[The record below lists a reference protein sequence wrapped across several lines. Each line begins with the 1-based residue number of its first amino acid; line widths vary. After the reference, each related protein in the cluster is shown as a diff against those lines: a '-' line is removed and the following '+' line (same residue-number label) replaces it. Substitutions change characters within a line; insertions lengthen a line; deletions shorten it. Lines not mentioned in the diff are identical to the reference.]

1 VAEESRV
8 IELHWNPAFTG
19 ATGAG
24 VLELIN
30 MTVADKGTLGFASEL
45 SGEQARLFLDALNR
59 KVADGDTQALYA
71 SYAGQPAFFVMM
83 NLSGMPN
90 CRHSAELAKAVV
102 APGFRGQGLPKHAL
116 RALICRA
123 RELGIEQFVLDVR
136 EGSRAHRLWTRY
148 GFQTWG
154 ILPDYARVAGQVFAG
169 HYMSQSIEVLAQRL
183 GI

>member
-1 VAEESRV
+1 MAEESRV
-8 IELHWNPAFTG
+8 IELYWNPAFTG

-71 SYAGQPAFFVMM
+71 SYAGQSAFFVMM

-102 APGFRGQGLPKHAL
+102 APGFRGQGLPKQAL
-116 RALICRA
+116 EAVDHTCTLFWNMYDNLH
-123 RELGIEQFVLDVR
+123 REYCQPSPVR
-136 EGSRAHRLWTRY
+136 LS
-148 GFQTWG
+148 
-154 ILPDYARVAGQVFAG
+154 
-169 HYMSQSIEVLAQRL
+169 
-183 GI
+183 